1 MKAYNNKSIELEAKI
16 TALKIEQNQD
26 FKALKNELNNAYEE
40 LRPSK
45 LLNRAILDIKDEKE
59 TKNNLLEVLISITGG
74 YFSKKLLIGKSN
86 GMFKSLMGYAVQ
98 YFFTKIISKNIK

>member
-1 MKAYNNKSIELEAKI
+1 MKTYKNKRLELEAKI
-16 TALKIEQNQD
+16 TALEIEQHQD
-26 FKALKNELNNAYEE
+26 FKALKKELNNAYDQ

-86 GMFKSLMGYAVQ
+86 GMLKSLMGYAVQ

>member
-1 MKAYNNKSIELEAKI
+1 MKTYKNKRLELEAKI
-16 TALKIEQNQD
+16 TALEIEQHQD
-26 FKALKNELNNAYEE
+26 FKALKKELNNAYDQ